1 MAHLKPTINFETNGH
16 VVVLPVHFNHFSH
29 SHRFIIQKHYQKQKE
44 QKVAAT
50 MAAMAALQSSMVGL
64 SLSSNSF
71 LGQRLS
77 PITLP
82 SLLPVRT
89 FLSTHHSFPN
99 YLFLFYNSS
108 FNFDHSTCFLSP
120 NTQIG
125 LLLFSRRACSLLESK
140 LLEINNS
147 SFSLFFCPYFFRFFP
162 VNVLVLLEFV

>member
-1 MAHLKPTINFETNGH
+1 
-16 VVVLPVHFNHFSH
+16 
-29 SHRFIIQKHYQKQKE
+29 
-44 QKVAAT
+44 

-125 LLLFSRRACSLLESK
+125 LLLFSRCACSLLESK

-147 SFSLFFCPYFFRFFP
+147 SFSLFFLSLFFFCFFP